1 MTERTGSSTSPAQPK
16 ARTSR
21 DGSSHE
27 RSPGISTVAVHA
39 GEDRVKPED
48 ALTTP
53 IYQTSTYT
61 FRETR
66 ELCAY
71 MEGEVERYE
80 YGRYGNPTCRAA
92 ERKLAALEGAQEGLL
107 FGSGM
112 AAITTAL
119 LAILSRGHHVVMTHD
134 CYRRTRQFCST
145 ILPKFG
151 IDVATVDTCDYA
163 ALEAAIG
170 PNTRVIVSE
179 SPTNPYLHVLDL
191 KRLVEIARANGL
203 KVIID
208 STFATP
214 YNQRPLELGADL
226 VVHAATKYLGG
237 HNDLLAGAVL
247 GGPDLVGA
255 IRDVQAILGGVAD
268 PHSAYL
274 LIRGLKTFPLRIE
287 RQNATGMRVAEW
299 LEGQKRVRRVHYPG
313 LPSHPHHQIAR
324 AQMRGFGGVVSFEI
338 DGDLE
343 AGSRFVDAV
352 RIPAIAPSF
361 GGVETLIEQPAL
373 MSYYELSSEER
384 SALGITDSLIRLS
397 LGVEDADDII
407 ADLAAALDGQ

>member
-1 MTERTGSSTSPAQPK
+1 MPERTGSPTSQTRKAPASGNGG
-16 ARTSR
+16 A
-21 DGSSHE
+21 DE
-27 RSPGISTVAVHA
+27 RPLGISTKAVHA
-39 GEDRVKPED
+39 GEDPIKPHD
-48 ALTTP
+48 SLTTP
-53 IYQTSTYT
+53 IYQTSTFT

-71 MEGEVERYE
+71 MEGETERYE

-92 ERKLAALEGAQEGLL
+92 ERKLAALEGSQEGLL
-107 FGSGM
+107 FSSGM
-112 AAITTAL
+112 AAITTTL
-119 LAILSRGHHVVMTHD
+119 LAMLSQGQHVVMTHD

-145 ILPKFG
+145 VLPKFG
-151 IDVATVDTCDYA
+151 IEVTTVDTCDYA

-170 PNTRVIVSE
+170 SNTRVIVSE
-179 SPTNPYLHVLDL
+179 SPTNPYLHVVDL
-191 KRLVEIARANGL
+191 ERLVAIAGRHGV

-214 YNQRPLELGADL
+214 YNQRPLELGVDL

-237 HNDLLAGAVL
+237 HNDLLAGVL
-247 GGPDLVGA
+247 LGSGDLVGA

-287 RQNATGMRVAEW
+287 RQNATGMHVAQW
-299 LEGQKRVRRVHYPG
+299 LEGHPRVKRVHYPG
-313 LPSHPHHQIAR
+313 LPSHPHHPIAR

-338 DGDLE
+338 DGDLKT
-343 AGSRFVDAV
+343 GSRFVDAL
-352 RIPAIAPSF
+352 RIPVIAPSF

-373 MSYYELSSEER
+373 MSYYELSPEER
-384 SALGITDSLIRLS
+384 FALGITDSLIRLS

-407 ADLAAALDGQ
+407 ADLAAAFDRA